1 MIVDDELTTIAMQ
14 IILAAGD
21 ARNYASEAVDK
32 LLADEDDAVDSLISE
47 ARAKLQEAHR
57 AQTDVIQAECA
68 GNKHEIT
75 LLFVHAQDTLMTI
88 TTEVNNYEKL
98 IAAYRRLRKE
108 IASCRS

>member
-1 MIVDDELTTIAMQ
+1 MDDELTTIAMQ

-21 ARNYASEAVDK
+21 ARNKASEAVDR
-32 LLADEDDAVDSLISE
+32 LLADEEDAVDALIAE
-47 ARAKLQEAHR
+47 ARADLQEAHR
-57 AQTDVIQAECA
+57 AQTGVIQAEAA
-68 GNKHEIT
+68 GTKHEIT

-108 IASCRS
+108 IALCRS